1 MENEAFVFR
10 LDQAPVAR
18 AAHRLPCPF
27 AGPEHAS
34 ASCFGPDCT
43 HVSRFL
49 CWATLTHTRSLA
61 RSRSHLNP
69 ARDWLAAISTSPNEP
84 AVLSFLRHAI
94 RCRRLRSCGCWLPVS
109 RVRFPACVSFAAS
122 VNWSK
127 EYSVIDSAPFRR
139 HQSLV
144 LVLTLSFWI
153 FKSHLIAPLGANHHH
168 FVSDPIKACQLSRA
182 HLQLGW
188 PTRRVTP
195 LRTK

>member
-1 MENEAFVFR
+1 MENEACNFELVNGIIQSSFDWTKR
-10 LDQAPVAR
+10 LSPALLTACPVHSLDLSTPRLLALDLTAPTS
-18 AAHRLPCPF
+18 
-27 AGPEHAS
+27 HAS
-34 ASCFGPDCT
+34 SAGRLS
-43 HVSRFL
+43 L
-49 CWATLTHTRSLA
+49 TLVRSLA
-61 RSRSHLNP
+61 RVHT
-69 ARDWLAAISTSPNEP
+69 STQR
-84 AVLSFLRHAI
+84 AT
-94 RCRRLRSCGCWLPVS
+94 VS

-122 VNWSK
+122 VNWSQ
-127 EYSVIDSAPFRR
+127 EHSVIDSAPFRR

-182 HLQLGW
+182 HLQFGW